1 MRSYYPPL
9 LNMPSQVTITLA
21 SDPPTTVTIYRA
33 NSGPNEIEKGGTVTF
48 VSAFTIVLHHS
59 PLLLLMCNNKSTVPS
74 TTTTSVAE
82 HGPSVQ
88 KRTNWTTILYR
99 LSMQYF
105 ALSLHCCREQQPLQH
120 NQSQPPMYPKL
131 VLIPTNQ

>member
-1 MRSYYPPL
+1 MCSYYPPL
-9 LNMPSQVTITLA
+9 LNMSSQVTITLA
-21 SDPPTTVTIYRA
+21 SDPPTTVTLYRK
-33 NSGPNEIEKGGTVTF
+33 NSGPNEIEKGGTSTF
-48 VSAFTIVLHHS
+48 FAFTIVLHHS
-59 PLLLLMCNNKSTVPS
+59 PLLFLMCNNKSTVPS

-82 HGPSVQ
+82 REPSVQ

-120 NQSQPPMYPKL
+120 NLSQPPMHPKL
-131 VLIPTNQ
+131 VLIATNQ